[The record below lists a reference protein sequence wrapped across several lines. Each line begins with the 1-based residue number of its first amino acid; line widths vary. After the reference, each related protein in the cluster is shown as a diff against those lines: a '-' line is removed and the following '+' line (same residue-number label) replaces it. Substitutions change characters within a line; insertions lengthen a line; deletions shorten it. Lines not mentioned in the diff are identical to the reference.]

1 MWRMLGIAKSQINSK
16 PLNTLFRNQQQST
29 SCNTFLRPKTS
40 PMDQL
45 RAMRAF
51 AKVVELGSFTK
62 AADALDSAPA
72 VVTRLV
78 ADLEEQLKVRL
89 LNRTTRSV
97 TLTQA
102 GERYLE
108 HVQRILVDVEEA
120 DTAASFETAEPE
132 GTIRVLCTPGFATHQ
147 LAKYLP
153 RFRER
158 YPKLII
164 ELTVQNIVTTADD
177 NHDVS
182 ILSLIQPLTVGSFV
196 ARVLAQSEITLCASK
211 KYLDR
216 YGRPQHPRDL
226 VHHEM
231 LLPYTPQGRNETLFS
246 ARNPSAEEKTYLVP
260 PPTMAL
266 STTHFDMLHHA
277 AMHGMGIG
285 ALATFMSHD
294 ALVRGEVEIVL
305 SDWRIFTL
313 HIYAAMPSRK
323 YIPARTRAFL
333 DFLIES
339 FGGKETDPWFD
350 EAMNVAKLQS
360 APAQIQ
366 PNATARSKRTK
377 I

>member
-1 MWRMLGIAKSQINSK
+1 
-16 PLNTLFRNQQQST
+16 
-29 SCNTFLRPKTS
+29 
-40 PMDQL
+40 MDQL

-62 AADALDSAPA
+62 AADAFDLVPA
-72 VVTRLV
+72 VMTRLV
-78 ADLEEQLKVRL
+78 ADLEAHLKVRL

-120 DTAASFETAEPE
+120 QTVAALETAEPE
-132 GTIRVLCTPGFATHQ
+132 GSIRVLCSPGFATHQ
-147 LAKYLP
+147 LAKHLP

-164 ELTVQNIVTTADD
+164 ELTIQNAVGSADD
-177 NHDVS
+177 SHDIS
-182 ILSLIQPLTVGSFV
+182 IITMLKPLTSGSFV
-196 ARVLAQSEITLCASK
+196 ARLLAQSEVTLCASK
-211 KYLDR
+211 KYLDKR
-216 YGRPQHPRDL
+216 GRPTHPREL
-226 VHHEM
+226 AQHEM
-231 LLPYTPQGRNETLFS
+231 LLPFTPQSRNETLFTPRDPKS
-246 ARNPSAEEKTYLVP
+246 KAKPYLTP

-266 STTHFDMLHHA
+266 ATMHFDMLHHA

-305 SDWRIFTL
+305 PDWRIVTL
-313 HIYAAMPSRK
+313 RIYAAMPSRK

-350 EAMNVAKLQS
+350 EAMNAAKIR
-360 APAQIQ
+360 PAS
-366 PNATARSKRTK
+366 RSSLRAKTLPL
-377 I
+377 

>member
-1 MWRMLGIAKSQINSK
+1 
-16 PLNTLFRNQQQST
+16 
-29 SCNTFLRPKTS
+29 
-40 PMDQL
+40 MDQF

-62 AADALDSAPA
+62 AASALDLAPA
-72 VVTRLV
+72 VITRQL
-78 ADLEEQLKVRL
+78 ADLEAHLKVRL

-120 DTAASFETAEPE
+120 QTAASFETAEPE

-147 LAKYLP
+147 LAKHLP

-164 ELTVQNIVTTADD
+164 ELTVQNFVTTADD

-182 ILSLIQPLTVGSFV
+182 ILSLLKPLATGSFV
-196 ARVLAQSEITLCASK
+196 ARILAQSEITLCASK
-211 KYLDR
+211 TYLDKR
-216 YGRPQHPRDL
+216 GRPTHPSEL
-226 VHHEM
+226 HQHEM
-231 LLPYTPQGRNETLFS
+231 LLPFTPQGRNETLFS
-246 ARNPSAEEKTYLVP
+246 PRDPNGSAKPYLSP

-266 STTHFDMLHHA
+266 ATTHFDMLHHA
-277 AMHGMGIG
+277 AIQGMGIG
-285 ALATFMSHD
+285 ALATFISHD
-294 ALVRGEVEIVL
+294 ALLRGDVEIVL
-305 SDWRIFTL
+305 PDWRIATL

-333 DFLIES
+333 DFLVES

-350 EAMNVAKLQS
+350 DAMKAAKLKP
-360 APAQIQ
+360 APR
-366 PNATARSKRTK
+366 NAPRARVRRA
-377 I
+377 

>member
-1 MWRMLGIAKSQINSK
+1 
-16 PLNTLFRNQQQST
+16 
-29 SCNTFLRPKTS
+29 
-40 PMDQL
+40 MDQF

-51 AKVVELGSFTK
+51 AKVVEFSSFTK

-102 GERYLE
+102 GERYLD
-108 HVQRILVDVEEA
+108 HVQRILIDVEEA
-120 DTAASFETAEPE
+120 QTVASLETAEPE
-132 GTIRVLCTPGFATHQ
+132 GTIRVLCTPGFSTYQ
-147 LAKYLP
+147 LAKHLP

-158 YPKLII
+158 YPKLVI
-164 ELTVQNIVTTADD
+164 ELTVQNIVTAADD

-182 ILSLIQPLTVGSFV
+182 IISLLQPLTVGSFV
-196 ARVLAQSEITLCASK
+196 ARILAQSEITLCASK

-216 YGRPQHPRDL
+216 FGRPKHPRDL
-226 VHHEM
+226 VEHEM
-231 LLPYTPQGRNETLFS
+231 LLPYTPQARNETLFS
-246 ARNPSAEEKTYLVP
+246 ARDPNAKEKTYLVP

-277 AMHGMGIG
+277 ALQGMGIG

-294 ALVRGEVEIVL
+294 AVVRGEVEIVL
-305 SDWRIFTL
+305 PDWRIFTL
-313 HIYAAMPSRK
+313 HLYAGMPSRK
-323 YIPARTRAFL
+323 YVPARTRAFL

-339 FGGKETDPWFD
+339 FGGKEADPWFD
-350 EAMNVAKLQS
+350 EAMSAGKAKPVKKS
-360 APAQIQ
+360 
-366 PNATARSKRTK
+366 ARS
-377 I
+377 